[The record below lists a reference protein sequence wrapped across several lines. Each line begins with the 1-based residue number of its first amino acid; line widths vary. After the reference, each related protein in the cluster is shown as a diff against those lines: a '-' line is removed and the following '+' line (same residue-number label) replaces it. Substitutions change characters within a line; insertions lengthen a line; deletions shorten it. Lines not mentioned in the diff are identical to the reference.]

1 MAFFGGYNHTINP
14 KEGDHTMFRRDTVKT
29 TLKRLAAL
37 VLNPRLLLCLGLAWM
52 ITSGWAYVLFA
63 VGALAHIGW
72 MSAFSAAYIAFLW
85 IPFTPEKLVML
96 AIAVL
101 LLRRLF
107 PNDVQT
113 VGALREMLAALRDK
127 CRIGRIARPAEAQK
141 D

>member
-1 MAFFGGYNHTINP
+1 
-14 KEGDHTMFRRDTVKT
+14 MFHRDRLKT
-29 TLKRLAAL
+29 TLKRIAAL
-37 VLNPRLLLCLGLAWM
+37 ILNPRLLLCLGLAWM

-63 VGALAHIGW
+63 VGALARIGW
-72 MSAFSAAYIAFLW
+72 MTAVSAAYITLLW

-101 LLRRLF
+101 LLRWLF

-113 VGALREMLAALRDK
+113 VGALREMVSALRDK
-127 CRIGRIARPAEAQK
+127 CRIGRPARPAEAQK